1 MPETKAV
8 LFDFGGTLFSYETT
22 IPARRARAVDL
33 AQIIGHPQT
42 DAVHDA
48 LHEGTRAA
56 FNRVMRHPFY
66 LHVDVMME
74 GVDNALGQLGAEL
87 TSAQRDEFRSR
98 NFLRTLNHGEPRP
111 GMRSTLEAIRD
122 RDIHLGGISNADI
135 GQFDAMIEM
144 LDVRDLFHSLLCS
157 EEAQSCKP
165 DAGIFHQA
173 LERAGCT
180 PEEAVFVGDTP
191 IADIEGAE
199 AVGMRAVLIEETTD
213 IAIDRGDP
221 SIAKTT
227 VKQLPELLDLI

>member
-22 IPARRARAVDL
+22 IPVRRERAVKL
-33 AQIIGHPQT
+33 AQLIGHSEV
-42 DAVHDA
+42 DAVHVA

-66 LHVDVMME
+66 MHVDVMME
-74 GVDNALGQLGAEL
+74 GVDNALGTLGAEL
-87 TSAQRDEFRSR
+87 TQTQLDGFRDRT
-98 NFLRTLNHGEPRP
+98 FLRGVSHAAPRP
-111 GMRSTLEAIRD
+111 GMRTTLQAIRV
-122 RDIHLGGISNADI
+122 RGIHLGGVSNADI

-144 LDVRDLFHSLLCS
+144 LDVRDIFHSLLCS

-165 DAGIFHQA
+165 DPGIFHQA
-173 LERAGCT
+173 LERAGCA

-221 SIAKTT
+221 SIAKITI
-227 VKQLPELLDLI
+227 KELPELLDLI